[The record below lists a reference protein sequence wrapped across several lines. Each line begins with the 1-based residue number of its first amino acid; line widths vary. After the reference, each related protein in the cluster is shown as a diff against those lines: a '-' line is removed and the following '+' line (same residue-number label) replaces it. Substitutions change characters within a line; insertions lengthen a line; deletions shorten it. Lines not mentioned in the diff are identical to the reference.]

1 MKTIEAPRLHRHQA
15 VKMLCVK
22 LTSRSLQAL
31 ELIQS
36 ILRQE
41 GIDPST
47 PISLSVAVRR
57 ALEVYGSSLLRQSG
71 RKRLGKESRQA
82 TRDTYTKEGK

>member
-1 MKTIEAPRLHRHQA
+1 MKLIEAPRLHRHQA
-15 VKMLCVK
+15 VKTLCVK

-41 GIDPST
+41 GVDPSLLVS
-47 PISLSVAVRR
+47 PSVAVRR
-57 ALEVYGSSLLRQSG
+57 ALEVYGSSLLRQAG
-71 RKRLGKESRQA
+71 QKRLGDESRRA
-82 TRDTYTKEGK
+82 TRDTYTKGK